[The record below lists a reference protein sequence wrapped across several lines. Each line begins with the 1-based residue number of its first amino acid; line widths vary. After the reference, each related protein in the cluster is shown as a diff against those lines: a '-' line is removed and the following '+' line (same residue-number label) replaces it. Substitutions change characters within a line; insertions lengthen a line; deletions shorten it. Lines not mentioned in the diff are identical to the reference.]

1 MEQKTKA
8 PLRAFKDEA
17 SGKWGFK
24 NSNDEV
30 VVSPIYRNAYYK
42 FSEGLCPVV
51 DEDKKF
57 GFVDE
62 TGKLVIPC
70 KFIHALDF
78 RDGLASVQEE
88 GTFKNGYINHQGE
101 LVIPFM
107 YRKGGDFINGLAMV
121 SDDSGRWGAINHENE
136 LVYPIQYGWEELYDM
151 LYKGK

>member
-1 MEQKTKA
+1 M
-8 PLRAFKDEA
+8 PLALH
-17 SGKWGFK
+17 S
-24 NSNDEV
+24 
-30 VVSPIYRNAYYK
+30 NAYYK

-62 TGKLVIPC
+62 IGKLVIPC

-101 LVIPFM
+101 LVIPYGCNPNSGWLFEPHVQS
-107 YRKGGDFINGLAMV
+107 V
-121 SDDSGRWGAINHENE
+121 S
-136 LVYPIQYGWEELYDM
+136 P
-151 LYKGK
+151 